1 MTWNNVGGS
10 LICWKK
16 EKKKRKM
23 KKASF
28 NGREVAML
36 LVLLYLGIGR
46 ALLCYEVLL
55 PANFFGHFIPE
66 CLCVSVNYLVL
77 DYDQEERS

>member
-1 MTWNNVGGS
+1 MLG
-10 LICWKK
+10 
-16 EKKKRKM
+16 EKKKGRGGKEK

-36 LVLLYLGIGR
+36 LVLLDLGIGR

-55 PANFFGHFIPE
+55 PANFFGYFIPE
-66 CLCVSVNYLVL
+66 CLCVSVNYLVS